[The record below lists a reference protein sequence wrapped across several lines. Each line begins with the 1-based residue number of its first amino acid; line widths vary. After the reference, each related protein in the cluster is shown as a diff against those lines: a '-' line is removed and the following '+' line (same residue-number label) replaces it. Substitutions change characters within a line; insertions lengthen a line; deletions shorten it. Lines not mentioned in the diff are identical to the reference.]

1 MDFTVHAILQARILE
16 WVAVPFS
23 SGSFPTQGSNPGV
36 IHCRQILY
44 QLSHKGSP
52 RGNEG
57 LGNASILPMALCCSS
72 RKLPP
77 GGAAPLGFQV
87 MWNPIGSHWHLFP
100 PLPSSPIPLF
110 FFFSLLLTKQ
120 AVPEW
125 LSTSMKVLAIHLP
138 KRSLLQVEESNSLW
152 HAPLGYPLIPGS
164 TPSHWHL
171 FYPLPSCAPR
181 PFSLF
186 YLALK
191 KLSVHGCFP
200 VSERRGNTTPLR
212 LYYILEAFHQQMMLF
227 H

>member
-1 MDFTVHAILQARILE
+1 MKVTQSCLTLQLHGLYSPCNSPGQNT
-16 WVAVPFS
+16 WVG
-23 SGSFPTQGSNPGV
+23 SGSLLQWIFPNPG
-36 IHCRQILY
+36 IE
-44 QLSHKGSP
+44 P
-52 RGNEG
+52 RCPTLRADSLPAEPQGKPPWQWR
-57 LGNASILPMALCCSS
+57 SWQHILPMAFCCSS

-164 TPSHWHL
+164 TPSHGHL

-186 YLALK
+186 ILPLK
-191 KLSVHGCFP
+191 NCLCMVVSLSLKDVATQH
-200 VSERRGNTTPLR
+200 
-212 LYYILEAFHQQMMLF
+212 LYGFIIY
-227 H
+227 